1 MPINWGQHA
10 KTTAISAGL
19 GAVATA
25 GVAAAGPAIQHI
37 YNAMTKKRD
46 FNSMMQSPFNADL
59 HEHASSRPKEF
70 NAAFSSLRT
79 MTPEMTKD
87 PMISGQ
93 YMRRM
98 MVMSPD
104 TAGGTLLEALE
115 RQGKMAPNMVMEA
128 FGRGAGEGAKAG
140 LGDSMRGQQ
149 AEHQSNRQQAGA
161 LSLEEAKHRMGLEQ
175 GGAAAGHQLRNM
187 QSMEE
192 LKQQH
197 GAGNMQAEH
206 GNRLRASA
214 FQQSI
219 KDLQGPA
226 LEEAHRSTPFR

>member
-175 GGAAAGHQLRNM
+175 GAAAAGHQLRNM
-187 QSMEE
+187 HEMEE
-192 LKQQH
+192 TKQQH
-197 GAGNMQAEH
+197 GAGNMQQQHE
-206 GNRLRASA
+206 NQMRLEG
-214 FQQSI
+214 FKKHIQGMDQG
-219 KDLQGPA
+219 DLEQ
-226 LEEAHRSTPFR
+226 AHHNPSFR